1 MTVQPEGNGS
11 ARKEEGRVLMFY
23 PSLLFPPDRG
33 SRRRGLFVLDYLVSR
48 FKSIDLCLVHVSP
61 EEDATNAEEL
71 GRRGARVH
79 FIHSSEGTGPAVWGR
94 LHRWASLLF
103 KGRMPS
109 YESPAFLDPVL
120 AAEFRQVVREVRPDL
135 VLITHTQFAGLAGAW
150 TGEVFSVIDTIDV
163 FKDLHQCYADYSGM
177 KAMVAPLLLGYRE
190 HGSAFG
196 SEVEILRRYQRIIA
210 ISRGDYDAFLQAGL
224 SSDAVFE
231 IGESC
236 GEPRPEPVAAAAGK
250 DTDLL
255 FVASRFLGTEES
267 ARFLLQQVL
276 PRCRRVSSLTVV
288 GPICGFIESQALRPP
303 ETVRMHL
310 AGIVPDLAT
319 FYDRSRLV
327 VIPVLRGTGVS
338 IKCAEAFSHGA
349 AVVTTRMGA
358 RGVAAIDGKNCLMA
372 DDPDDFAQKVDAA
385 LEDPSLR
392 VRLGE
397 SALAG
402 SRRSRV
408 EAYESLDRLCAP
420 VLG

>member
-1 MTVQPEGNGS
+1 MTVQPDGT
-11 ARKEEGRVLMFY
+11 ARDEKPEGRVLMFY
-23 PSLLFPPDRG
+23 PSLLLPPDRG

-48 FKSIDLCLVHVSP
+48 FKSVDLCLVHVSA
-61 EEDATNAEEL
+61 EEDAANAKEL
-71 GRRGARVH
+71 GQRGARVH
-79 FIHSSEGTGPAVWGR
+79 FIRSSEGRGPAFRGR

-120 AAEFRQVVREVRPDL
+120 AAEFKQVYREVSPDM

-150 TGEVFSVIDTIDV
+150 SETVFSVIDTIDV
-163 FKDLHQCYADYSGM
+163 YKDLHQCYADHSGM
-177 KAMVAPLLLGYRE
+177 KAMIAPLLRGYRE
-190 HGSAFG
+190 HGSAFR
-196 SEVEILRRYQRIIA
+196 SEVEILRRYKRIIA
-210 ISRGDYDAFLQAGL
+210 ISRGDHDAFLAAGL
-224 SSDAVFE
+224 PADTVFE

-236 GEPRPEPVAAAAGK
+236 AEPRPEPVAAAAGK

-288 GPICGFIESQALRPP
+288 GSICGFIEGQALRPP
-303 ETVRMHL
+303 ESIQMQL

-358 RGVAAIDGKNCLMA
+358 RGVAAIDGENCLMA
-372 DDPDDFAQKVDAA
+372 DDPDELAQKIDAA
-385 LEDPSLR
+385 LDDASLR
-392 VRLGE
+392 VRLGA
-397 SALAG
+397 SAVAVA
-402 SRRSRV
+402 RCSRV
-408 EAYESLDRLCAP
+408 EAYQALDRLIAP